1 MEMENVL
8 ARVRCYGTS
17 MLMPVHFSTYI
28 FFLQLCR
35 SDNRVRFL
43 RRKNIFV
50 LRGVGLEVV
59 SLAALKQFH
68 FFEYL
73 SAGLHIFVS
82 AFVHEIL
89 SCLHWIC

>member
-17 MLMPVHFSTYI
+17 MLMPVHLSTYI
-28 FFLQLCR
+28 IFLQLCR

-50 LRGVGLEVV
+50 LRGVSLEVV
-59 SLAALKQFH
+59 GGEDATGGAL
-68 FFEYL
+68 L
-73 SAGLHIFVS
+73 CCVL
-82 AFVHEIL
+82 
-89 SCLHWIC
+89 CLF